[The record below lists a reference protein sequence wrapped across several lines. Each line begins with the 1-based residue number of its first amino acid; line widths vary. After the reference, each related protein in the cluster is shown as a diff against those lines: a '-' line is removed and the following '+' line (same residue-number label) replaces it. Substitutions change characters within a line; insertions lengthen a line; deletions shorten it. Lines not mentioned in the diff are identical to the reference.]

1 MRVFSYSWR
10 EVTIT
15 ESIFNT
21 YDEDKL
27 CSCLSET
34 RRKHVRA
41 GTRTTPHVV
50 GVCYCIGKQGAR
62 LISRSME
69 FANLVLFLA
78 TNLPPT
84 KMWNGMCCFLTQT
97 MLFLFH
103 MPHILKNHLDVSNVR
118 MINETRLGRLV
129 TERIKRDAQNDMY
142 NSYMWSITM
151 KITEGREDDVFLH
164 ASTLTR

>member
-1 MRVFSYSWR
+1 MPLRNN
-10 EVTIT
+10 EETH
-15 ESIFNT
+15 
-21 YDEDKL
+21 
-27 CSCLSET
+27 SCLY
-34 RRKHVRA
+34 KNN
-41 GTRTTPHVV
+41 TT
-50 GVCYCIGKQGAR
+50 CSRCSYCIGKQGAR

-129 TERIKRDAQNDMY
+129 TERIKNDAQNDMY
-142 NSYMWSITM
+142 NSYMWLITM
-151 KITEGREDDVFLH
+151 KNYRRTKMIMYFYIHPLSHG
-164 ASTLTR
+164 STQGWCSCWPCHLSLTLNIFWI